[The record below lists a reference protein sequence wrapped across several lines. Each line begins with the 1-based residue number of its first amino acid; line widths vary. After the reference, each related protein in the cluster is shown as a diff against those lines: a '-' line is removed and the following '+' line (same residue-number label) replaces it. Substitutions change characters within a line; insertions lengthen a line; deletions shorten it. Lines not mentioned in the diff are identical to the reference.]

1 MIDLQI
7 LEEVLADVLLEEGI
21 VEEIKVIDLDVVVE
35 VVVALFL

>member
-35 VVVALFL
+35 VVVALFS